1 MSEEMKPEVL
11 ETVNE
16 TLDVAQE
23 ESKETVEET
32 VEVVEEVAEAAEE
45 PVAEEVHETV
55 EEAKEEVADVVEEVK
70 EEVKEAVEEV
80 KETVVNYGEKTLAEL
95 SGLFQELTESADR
108 MKRSKEAEAIK
119 SAFYK
124 LLSREKAEAG
134 EDATVDEPDADT
146 VEEIA
151 ATEPLTS
158 APVSPFAA
166 IEAGFK
172 SLYNSYKK
180 ERAEY
185 NRQLDA
191 EREENLV
198 KKQAVIEDLKAL
210 IDEQGDMKDSFPKF
224 REIQNR
230 WREVGPVPQQNFRD
244 VNDTYQL
251 YVEKFYDLVQINR
264 ELRDLDFRK
273 NLEAKT
279 EFCEQ
284 AEALAESEDV
294 VGAFKELQK
303 LHEQWKEYGPVAK
316 EFRDSIWERFRAAT
330 AVINKKYQAHFEGLK
345 EQHAANLEA
354 KSALCEKV
362 EAIAAQEI
370 TSSNQWN
377 ALSKEIEA
385 IQAEW
390 RKIGFATRKDNQ
402 KVYDRFRAACDQFF
416 TRKREYY
423 NEFKDSMNDNMAK
436 KLAIIEQA
444 EALKDSTDWKKTS
457 DALIELQRQWK
468 EIGAVPRKKSEQ
480 LWKRFRAA
488 CDAFFNERD
497 KQSKPENDFYGNLK
511 AKRALIEEIEAYVP
525 ADAEADAE
533 AAHGFAE
540 RWSAI
545 GFVPFKEKEAVG
557 AAYKAAMQAKFPD
570 WGRGGRREGGRGPV
584 REPRRGQPLTE
595 KDKLTQKYNQ
605 LQQDIQTYENNIGF
619 FGLSKGAEQ
628 LKAQMQERIDAAKED
643 LRKLEAEIRE
653 LVAKEAEENNE

>member
-1 MSEEMKPEVL
+1 MSEELKPEVL

-23 ESKETVEET
+23 ASQETVEET
-32 VEVVEEVAEAAEE
+32 VEEVVEEVK
-45 PVAEEVHETV
+45 
-55 EEAKEEVADVVEEVK
+55 EEAKEEVK
-70 EEVKEAVEEV
+70 EEVKEVVAEVKEEV
-80 KETVVNYGEKTLAEL
+80 KEAAEEAKEAVVNFSEKTLAEL

-124 LLSREKAEAG
+124 RLSREKAEAG

-172 SLYNSYKK
+172 SLYNTYKK

-191 EREENLV
+191 EREGNLV
-198 KKQAVIEDLKAL
+198 KKQAIIEDLKAL
-210 IDEQGDMKDSFPKF
+210 VDEQGDMKDAFPKF

-230 WREVGPVPQQNFRD
+230 WRETGPVPQQNFRD

-354 KSALCEKV
+354 KTALCERV
-362 EAIAAQEI
+362 EAIADQEI

-377 ALSKEIEA
+377 ALSKEIEG

-402 KVYDRFRAACDQFF
+402 KVYDRFRAACDKFF
-416 TRKREYY
+416 SRKREYY

-444 EALKDSTDWKKTS
+444 EALKGSTDWKKTS
-457 DALIELQRQWK
+457 DALIDLQRQWK

-497 KQSKPENDFYGNLK
+497 KQGKPENDFYGNLK

-525 ADAEADAE
+525 VDAEADAE
-533 AAHGFAE
+533 AARGFAE

-557 AAYKAAMQAKFPD
+557 AAYKAAMQAKFPE

-584 REPRRGQPLTE
+584 REPRRNQPLTE
-595 KDKLTQKYNQ
+595 KDKLTLKYNQ

-628 LKAQMQERIDAAKED
+628 LKAQMQQRIDAAKED
-643 LRKLEAEIRE
+643 LKKLEAEIRE
-653 LVAKEAEENNE
+653 LVAKEAEENND